1 MKKEQYESAM
11 NNERIGRRAMRMA
24 QEENRKK
31 GIPNVYSKNGK
42 KYYELPDGTYSTIK
56 PEILK

>member
-1 MKKEQYESAM
+1 MKKEQYESAI
-11 NNERIGRRAMRMA
+11 NNERIGRRAMRIS

-42 KYYELPDGTYSTIK
+42 K
-56 PEILK
+56 